1 MAATSFEIWWLWWDC
16 LIEQISLFGQVS
28 SHPCPLFNF
37 FSPPAEQCC
46 SGDLFSS
53 SSTLSHCSAA
63 TSTTRTL
70 VRTQVEMARRLVVLN
85 TGRWLNTMQ
94 TYWRSQTKLMSAV
107 KEMEGNISYPKAFAH
122 SSITSTS
129 RTATQEWSGHQ
140 SSLCP
145 TGSRTTSWSTP
156 GSTSPRHLLQQQQH
170 RAQQQ
175 PQKLTPRSSGWP
187 TRSSSMAGPPASS
200 LCLTIPGAPG
210 LLFRGFPFMAS
221 HRSQRSQLL
230 QWNLSF
236 ICALWNLKTSHL
248 KLYSCFLRT
257 YQKIYYTLM
266 DLLAWTDKKSK
277 MLSS

>member
-1 MAATSFEIWWLWWDC
+1 MELANLGGNPKMLCDYNFVQNTTMAATSFKIWWLWWDC
-16 LIEQISLFGQVS
+16 LIEQISLFGQES
-28 SHPCPLFNF
+28 SHPCLLFNF

-46 SGDLFSS
+46 SRDLYSY
-53 SSTLSHCSAA
+53 SSTSSHCSPA
-63 TSTTRTL
+63 TFTTRTL
-70 VRTQVEMARRLVVLN
+70 VRTQVKMALT

-129 RTATQEWSGHQ
+129 RTATQEWSGRQ

-145 TGSRTTSWSTP
+145 TVSPTTSWSTP
-156 GSTSPRHLLQQQQH
+156 GSTSPRHHLQQQQH
-170 RAQQQ
+170 QAQQQQ
-175 PQKLTPRSSGWP
+175 PQKRTPRSSGWP
-187 TRSSSMAGPPASS
+187 TRSSSTGGPPASS
-200 LCLTIPGAPG
+200 PCLTTPGAPG

-221 HRSQRSQLL
+221 HSL

-248 KLYSCFLRT
+248 RLYSCFLRT
-257 YQKIYYTLM
+257 SENILYT
-266 DLLAWTDKKSK
+266 
-277 MLSS
+277 